1 MVSIDTKH
9 AHAHAHH
16 TTGQCIAGKKTFLF
30 FPSAVDCWTHI
41 VCFDDTNGEDDDA
54 EDDDD
59 EYGEFETEEIH
70 LRTSTDGNTRLQR
83 VIASY
88 K

>member
-1 MVSIDTKH
+1 MRE
-9 AHAHAHH
+9 
-16 TTGQCIAGKKTFLF
+16 KKTFF
-30 FPSAVDCWTHI
+30 VFPSAVNCWTHN
-41 VCFDDTNGEDDDA
+41 VCFDDTNGEYDDA
-54 EDDDD
+54 GDGDDD

>member
-1 MVSIDTKH
+1 MH
-9 AHAHAHH
+9 MHH
-16 TTGQCIAGKKTFLF
+16 GAIHCGKKKPFLF
-30 FPSAVDCWTHI
+30 FPSAVNCWTHN
-41 VCFDDTNGEDDDA
+41 VCFDDTNGEYDDA
-54 EDDDD
+54 EDGDDD

-70 LRTSTDGNTRLQR
+70 LRTCTDGNTRLQR